1 MFGDIFDEMF
11 NGGRGGGRGGRGDM
25 RGQDLRFN
33 LEITLEQAY
42 GGTEATVRVPSS
54 VACEVCHG
62 SGAEAGSKPH
72 QCPTCKG
79 HGRLRAQQG
88 FFTVERACHT
98 CHGAGQVIDKPCK
111 SCAGQGRVRREKTLK
126 VNIPAGVEDG
136 TRIRLTGEGEAGT
149 RGGPAGDLYVFLS
162 VRRHQMFEREGADVH
177 CRVPI
182 SMVQATLGGNIE
194 VPTLDGK
201 AARINIPA
209 GAQNGHQFRLRA
221 KGMPIVRSTQRGD
234 MYIEINVET
243 PTNLTAKQKEL
254 LKEFEKA
261 GKTSPEADG
270 FFSKVKEMFGGTE
283 PCRSCSS
290 GPRASRSL
298 MSHERAGR
306 SRPEAILL
314 LVVEAAD
321 LLQTFDPG
329 FAVLLDH
336 RARLHAAVL
345 RERRG
350 EALGMGDQPDLR
362 SLGSLGD
369 QPGERLEQVG
379 MQAALRL
386 VQRDERPA
394 AGATATPR
402 PARDSASV
410 PSDSSCASKT
420 RLRMVGEDHAE
431 RAASRRAAA
440 PTSAR
445 PGKASSIARSRST
458 VSRRIWIRVAS
469 TAARLDAVR
478 RHGRRRDRKAGPAQ
492 RRAASVRRS

>member
-1 MFGDIFDEMF
+1 MSQDFYEMLGCSRTASPEDIKKAYRKLAMEHHPDRNQGNKDAEKKFKELSHAYDILKDPDKRAAYDRYGAAAFEGGHGPGGPGMNGQDFDFGSVFGNIFDEMF
-11 NGGRGGGRGGRGDM
+11 GGARGGGRPGARGDT

-54 VACEVCHG
+54 VACETCHG
-62 SGAEAGSKPH
+62 SGAEAGSKPQ

-88 FFTVERACHT
+88 FFTVERTCHT
-98 CHGAGQVIDKPCK
+98 CNGAGQVIDKPCK

-136 TRIRLTGEGEAGT
+136 TRIRLNGEGEAGT

-162 VRRHQMFEREGADVH
+162 VRRHHMFEREGADVH

-270 FFSKVKEMFGGTE
+270 FFSKVKEMFGG
-283 PCRSCSS
+283 
-290 GPRASRSL
+290 
-298 MSHERAGR
+298 
-306 SRPEAILL
+306 
-314 LVVEAAD
+314 D
-321 LLQTFDPG
+321 D
-329 FAVLLDH
+329 
-336 RARLHAAVL
+336 
-345 RERRG
+345 
-350 EALGMGDQPDLR
+350 
-362 SLGSLGD
+362 
-369 QPGERLEQVG
+369 
-379 MQAALRL
+379 
-386 VQRDERPA
+386 
-394 AGATATPR
+394 
-402 PARDSASV
+402 
-410 PSDSSCASKT
+410 
-420 RLRMVGEDHAE
+420 
-431 RAASRRAAA
+431 
-440 PTSAR
+440 
-445 PGKASSIARSRST
+445 
-458 VSRRIWIRVAS
+458 
-469 TAARLDAVR
+469 
-478 RHGRRRDRKAGPAQ
+478 
-492 RRAASVRRS
+492 